1 MGGEEVVVHLYRI
14 RYTIKEAKMKQDKQ
28 IVDIQRMVIDLS
40 VELHHKVKTEALFRN
55 ITMKRYVIEAILER
69 IKRDKKYQ

>member
-1 MGGEEVVVHLYRI
+1 
-14 RYTIKEAKMKQDKQ
+14 MKQDKQ